1 MKEEPLS
8 CRGINGSIRLSKDG
22 LTIIGIGLG
31 SVQPR
36 EIRFGDVSSIVVQR
50 KSVVPFTSSMILA
63 IIVFLI
69 AKYNLLWF
77 VVGLFRWEALI
88 TSVALIM
95 AIACAIPALLRFTF
109 VNVIV
114 RSRRE
119 PIVLRLVPGRCA
131 KRLVRRFRE
140 IYAGS

>member
-1 MKEEPLS
+1 MKEEPVN
-8 CRGINGSIRLSKDG
+8 CRGINGSISLSKDG
-22 LTIIGIGLG
+22 LTIIGIGRG
-31 SVQPR
+31 SAQPR

-50 KSVVPFTSSMILA
+50 KSVVPFATSMILA

-69 AKYNLLWF
+69 ARYNLLWF
-77 VVGLFRWEALI
+77 LIDLSRWEPII
-88 TSVALIM
+88 TSVALVIT
-95 AIACAIPALLRFTF
+95 AICAVAALLRFTF

-114 RSRRE
+114 RSRRQ

-131 KRLVRRFRE
+131 KRLVRGFRE